1 MNRHFDYYKQKIN
14 RTRKYTFIICF
25 FLCACQHSFCSDS
38 LTTKVDSIFHHHLE
52 SLKEVATD
60 TPDRKYTED
69 NFDFLYTLAYFDSN
83 VRFNV
88 DNYSLQP
95 MITKKDIDDIDNWY
109 KNNRERI
116 NNAI

>member
-14 RTRKYTFIICF
+14 WTRKYSFIICF
-25 FLCACQHSFCSDS
+25 FFYACQHSFCSDS

-52 SLKEVATD
+52 SLKEIATD

-69 NFDFLYTLAYFDSN
+69 DFDFLYTLTYFESN
-83 VRFNV
+83 
-88 DNYSLQP
+88 
-95 MITKKDIDDIDNWY
+95 ITKKDIDDIDNWY